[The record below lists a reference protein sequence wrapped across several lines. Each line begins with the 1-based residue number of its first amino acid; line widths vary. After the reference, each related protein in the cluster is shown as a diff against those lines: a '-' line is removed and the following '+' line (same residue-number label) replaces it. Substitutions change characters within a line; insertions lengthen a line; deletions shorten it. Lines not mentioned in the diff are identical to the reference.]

1 MVKPWSNLGQTLV
14 KLCQNQSNPL
24 TISALPMFL
33 HNRVKPSQ
41 TILRVTIRKAN
52 ELWIGPSGLAPCGI
66 RSAECGVG
74 ASAANEHQPQTKE
87 KNMTRYG
94 KIARL
99 PAYIRDELGE
109 RMEKSELIQVN
120 RT

>member
-1 MVKPWSNLGQTLV
+1 M
-14 KLCQNQSNPL
+14 
-24 TISALPMFL
+24 
-33 HNRVKPSQ
+33 HR
-41 TILRVTIRKAN
+41 
-52 ELWIGPSGLAPCGI
+52 
-66 RSAECGVG
+66 G
-74 ASAANEHQPQTKE
+74 ASAVNEHQPQTKE